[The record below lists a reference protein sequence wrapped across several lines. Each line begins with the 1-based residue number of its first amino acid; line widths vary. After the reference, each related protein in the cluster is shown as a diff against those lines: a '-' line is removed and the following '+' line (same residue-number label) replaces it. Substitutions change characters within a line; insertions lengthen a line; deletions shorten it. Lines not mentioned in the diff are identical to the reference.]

1 MPSET
6 DRRLDSTAAVVV
18 AQIPAGQS
26 IALFSAVGALLDA
39 ALGGAML
46 APGNGRD
53 VAAVAQL
60 RAGQSEQDA
69 VGRLRAAI
77 SVLTDEPLPV
87 VVVPADPEPVLT
99 VQQVSAD
106 PDDGGVTFSI
116 GRPDEMAQDMAA
128 ALLEAFIPALEHHD
142 AANYLEFPATDPAT
156 GQRYAVIVV
165 KPNGLSPHQA
175 RQQAEAE
182 ADRLRAQLAELRQRA
197 GLE

>member
-1 MPSET
+1 MPDEP
-6 DRRLDSTAAVVV
+6 RAASVVV

-26 IALFSAVGALLDA
+26 IALFSAVGSLLDA

-69 VGRLRAAI
+69 VVRLRAAI
-77 SVLTDEPLPV
+77 SMLTGETLSVTDVAAELEP
-87 VVVPADPEPVLT
+87 ALT

-116 GRPDEMAQDMAA
+116 GRPDDMARDMAA

-142 AANYLEFPATDPAT
+142 AVNYLEFPATDPTT

-165 KPNGLSPHQA
+165 KPTGLTPHEA

-182 ADRLRAQLAELRQRA
+182 ADRLRAQLAELLQRA
-197 GLE
+197 GVE